1 MKQLSRVVWNEGMHL
16 AQHHFQAQSRYFE
29 DAIQF
34 ALSSVF
40 FAPYGLAGCELPAEP
55 ICNVPVSLI
64 HARGVLPD
72 GLPFDIP
79 ASDAAPESLDVRE
92 LFSPTQESHL
102 VLLTIPAYRPDR
114 PNFELNGETNGSL
127 ARYSAESAAM
137 LDDTTG
143 RDERP
148 VSVGRKNFRLTLDTE
163 ALAELV
169 SLPIARVRR
178 DGAGHFMYD
187 PEYVPPCIQVGAS
200 KRLMQLLQ
208 RLIEILDA
216 KSDSMAR
223 GRRGS
228 AEEFA
233 RQEVASFWLLH
244 AIDSSLPSL
253 RHIAQVKRLHP
264 EQLYVEL
271 SRLAGALCTFALD
284 AHPRALPSY
293 DHDRP
298 QDCFDA
304 LDNQIRA
311 HLEVVTPTARTVVPL
326 KMTTPFLHTGAISDQ
341 RAFGRARWILAVRS
355 SLHGVELAARVPQL
369 AKVCSAKFTL
379 ELVRRAFPGLR
390 IQHIQMPPAS
400 IAPRSDT
407 QYFSIDRAGP
417 CWDTLSSTHEIGV
430 YLPDA
435 IPQPEVELV
444 IVAED

>member
-34 ALSSVF
+34 AISSLF
-40 FAPYGLAGCELPAEP
+40 FAPYGLAGCELDADA
-55 ICNVPVSLI
+55 IRNDSVSLL
-64 HARGVLPD
+64 HARGMFSD

-79 ASDAAPESLDVRE
+79 ASDTAPVPLDVRE
-92 LFSPTQESHL
+92 LFSPTQQSHL
-102 VLLTIPAYRPDR
+102 VLLTIPAYRADR
-114 PNFELNGETNGSL
+114 PNFGSNGENG
-127 ARYSAESAAM
+127 APVRYHTEASPM

-143 RDERP
+143 RDEKP
-148 VSVGRKNFRLTLDTE
+148 VSIGRKNLRLALDIE
-163 ALAELV
+163 PVDDVV
-169 SLPIARVRR
+169 SLPIARVKR

-187 PEYVPPCIQVGAS
+187 PEYVPPCLQVGAS

-244 AIDSSLPSL
+244 AIDSSLPTL
-253 RHIAQVKRLHP
+253 RHISQVKRVHP

-271 SRLAGALCTFALD
+271 SRLAGALCTFSLD
-284 AHPRALPSY
+284 AHPRTLPLY
-293 DHDRP
+293 DHDHP
-298 QDCFDA
+298 QESFDA
-304 LDNQIRA
+304 LDRHIRA
-311 HLEVVTPTARTVVPL
+311 NLEVVAPTARTVVPL
-326 KMTTPFLHTGAISDQ
+326 KMTTPFLHTGAIADQ
-341 RAFGRARWILAVRS
+341 RAFGRARWILGVRS
-355 SLHGVELAARVPQL
+355 SLTGVELAARVPQL

-379 ELVRRAFPGLR
+379 ELVRRAFPGMR
-390 IQHIQMPPAS
+390 IQHIQFPPAS

-407 QYFSIDRAGP
+407 QYFSVDRAGP
-417 CWDTLSSTHEIGV
+417 CWDTLSTTHEIGV

-435 IPQPEVELV
+435 IPQAEVELV
-444 IVAED
+444 VIAED

>member
-40 FAPYGLAGCELPAEP
+40 FAPYGLAGCELDGEA
-55 ICNVPVSLI
+55 IRNDSVSLI
-64 HARGVLPD
+64 HARGIFPD

-79 ASDAAPESLDVRE
+79 ASDTAPESLDVRE
-92 LFSPTQESHL
+92 LFSPTQQSHL
-102 VLLTIPAYRPDR
+102 VLLTIPAYRADR
-114 PNFELNGETNGSL
+114 PNFGSNGESNGSH
-127 ARYSAESAAM
+127 ARYREEAAPM

-143 RDERP
+143 RDEKP
-148 VSVGRKNFRLTLDTE
+148 VSIGRKNLRLALDVE
-163 ALAELV
+163 PIEDVV
-169 SLPIARVRR
+169 SLPIARGKR

-264 EQLYVEL
+264 E
-271 SRLAGALCTFALD
+271 
-284 AHPRALPSY
+284 
-293 DHDRP
+293 
-298 QDCFDA
+298 
-304 LDNQIRA
+304 
-311 HLEVVTPTARTVVPL
+311 
-326 KMTTPFLHTGAISDQ
+326 
-341 RAFGRARWILAVRS
+341 
-355 SLHGVELAARVPQL
+355 
-369 AKVCSAKFTL
+369 
-379 ELVRRAFPGLR
+379 
-390 IQHIQMPPAS
+390 
-400 IAPRSDT
+400 
-407 QYFSIDRAGP
+407 
-417 CWDTLSSTHEIGV
+417 
-430 YLPDA
+430 
-435 IPQPEVELV
+435 
-444 IVAED
+444 

>member
-34 ALSSVF
+34 AISSLF
-40 FAPYGLAGCELPAEP
+40 FAPYGLAGCELDADA
-55 ICNVPVSLI
+55 IRNDSVSLL
-64 HARGVLPD
+64 HARGMFSD

-79 ASDAAPESLDVRE
+79 ASDTAPVPLDVRE
-92 LFSPTQESHL
+92 LFSPTQQSHL
-102 VLLTIPAYRPDR
+102 VLLTIPAYRADR
-114 PNFELNGETNGSL
+114 PNFGSNGENG
-127 ARYSAESAAM
+127 APVRYHTEASPM

-143 RDERP
+143 RDEKP
-148 VSVGRKNFRLTLDTE
+148 VSIGRKNLRLALDIE
-163 ALAELV
+163 PVDDVV
-169 SLPIARVRR
+169 SLPIARVKR

-187 PEYVPPCIQVGAS
+187 PEYVPPCLQVGAS
-200 KRLMQLLQ
+200 MRLMQLLQ

-244 AIDSSLPSL
+244 AIDSSLPTL
-253 RHIAQVKRLHP
+253 RHISQVKRVHP

-271 SRLAGALCTFALD
+271 SRLAGALCTFSLD
-284 AHPRALPSY
+284 AHPRTLPLY
-293 DHDRP
+293 DHDHP
-298 QDCFDA
+298 QESFDA
-304 LDNQIRA
+304 LDRHIRA
-311 HLEVVTPTARTVVPL
+311 NLEVVAPTARTVVPL
-326 KMTTPFLHTGAISDQ
+326 KMTTPFLHTGAIADQ
-341 RAFGRARWILAVRS
+341 RAFGRARWILGVRS
-355 SLHGVELAARVPQL
+355 SLTGVELAARVPQL

-379 ELVRRAFPGLR
+379 ELVRRAFPGMR
-390 IQHIQMPPAS
+390 IQHIQFPPAS

-407 QYFSIDRAGP
+407 QYFSVDRAGP
-417 CWDTLSSTHEIGV
+417 CWDTLSTTHEIGV

-435 IPQPEVELV
+435 IPQAEVELV
-444 IVAED
+444 VIAED